1 MSLITLE
8 HVSKTFRLH
17 TGRKLL
23 REHLHDRF
31 RKNPADKFYALKDIS
46 FNVDFHESV
55 GVIGRNGAGKST
67 LLSMIAGLAQP
78 DEGRLEVNGRVAALL
93 ELGSGFHPDLTGLE
107 NINLNAALL
116 GYSERQVR
124 SVLESIIDFAEIGQ
138 FIDQP
143 LRAYSAGMVVRL
155 AFSVAVH
162 VDAAILIVDEVLA
175 VGDAGFYEKSV
186 ARIRELLDAGKT
198 LFCVSHSAGMIR
210 AFCSRAIWLDHGQLI
225 QDGPAEEVTAAYQ
238 NFINHPECG
247 LPLPC
252 LPSSDCVVPADGNVK
267 RYAE

>member
-8 HVSKTFRLH
+8 NVSKTFRLQ

-23 REHLHDRF
+23 REYVRDRF
-31 RKNPADKFYALKDIS
+31 RKDPGDKFYALKDVS
-46 FNVDFHESV
+46 FKVELHESV

-116 GYSERQVR
+116 GYNQRQAR
-124 SVLESIIDFAEIGQ
+124 SVLDGIIDFAEIGQ
-138 FIDQP
+138 FIHQP
-143 LRAYSAGMVVRL
+143 LRTYSAGMVVRL

-162 VDAAILIVDEVLA
+162 VEPAILVVDEVLA

-186 ARIRELLDAGKT
+186 VKVRELLDSGKT
-198 LFCVSHSAGMIR
+198 LFCVSHSADMIR
-210 AFCSRAIWLDHGQLI
+210 SFCRRAIWLDHGELV
-225 QDGPAEEVTAAYQ
+225 QDGPSEEVTAAYQ
-238 NFINHPECG
+238 NYINHPESG
-247 LPLPC
+247 LPVHC
-252 LPSSDCVVPADGNVK
+252 RSSSVRVMPAGRNVK
-267 RYAE
+267 GLSK

>member
-93 ELGSGFHPDLTGLE
+93 ELGSGFHPDLTGIE
-107 NINLNAALL
+107 NITLNAALL
-116 GYSERQVR
+116 GFSGRQTR
-124 SVLESIIDFAEIGQ
+124 TALESIVDFAEVGQ
-138 FIDQP
+138 FINQP
-143 LRAYSAGMVVRL
+143 LRVYSAGMVVRL

-162 VDAAILIVDEVLA
+162 VEPTILVIDEALA
-175 VGDAGFYEKSV
+175 VGDAAFYEKSV
-186 ARIRELLDAGKT
+186 AKVRELLDAGKT
-198 LFCVSHSAGMIR
+198 LFCVSHSADMIR
-210 AFCSRAIWLDHGQLI
+210 SFCRRAI
-225 QDGPAEEVTAAYQ
+225 
-238 NFINHPECG
+238 
-247 LPLPC
+247 
-252 LPSSDCVVPADGNVK
+252 
-267 RYAE
+267 